1 MCEDFF
7 EKVPADR
14 LGDGWIGQGGDRN
27 GRFLS
32 TRGGRGCAKRGLR
45 QGSPF
50 HISYLQIRLMM

>member
-32 TRGGRGCAKRGLR
+32 TRGGEDVQKGDSAKGPLFVLVIYK
-45 QGSPF
+45 SA
-50 HISYLQIRLMM
+50 

>member
-14 LGDGWIGQGGDRN
+14 LGDGWLGQGGDRN

-32 TRGGRGCAKRGLR
+32 TRGERMCKKGTPPRV
-45 QGSPF
+45 PF
-50 HISYLQIRLMM
+50 SY